1 MWAIAAICLLLAMP
15 STALATTTTAIS
27 AGSEHTCAVTGAGG
41 VKCWGRGDRGELG
54 DGTTTNKATPVDVS
68 GLTSGVTAI
77 SAGGYAHACA
87 LTSAGGVKCWGGDY
101 YGQLGDGTTG
111 PEICGVGAA
120 ALGCSTTPVDVSGLA
135 SGVAAI
141 RAGAVHTCALT
152 SAGGVKCW
160 GYNRQGE
167 LGDGSTT
174 NKTTPVDV
182 SGLTSGVTAISAGG
196 FNTCA
201 LTSAGG
207 VKCWGYNPYGNL
219 GDGTATGPELCE
231 GYGCSRTPVEVS
243 GLSTGVTA
251 VSAGGRHTC
260 ALTSVCSAKCWGSAV
275 YGQLGEG
282 TAKGKRQ
289 LERSPVPVDVAGL
302 SSGVTAITTGDQH
315 TCALWSIGGVKCWGY
330 NLSGQLGDGAR
341 GPEGSSR
348 TPVDVSGLSLLSATC
363 ASNRG
368 TLKLSP
374 GLSATPMVQTIKI
387 KGALSDC
394 TGRTFTSTTYTGTL
408 KTAAAMSCA
417 VLNSGQEATGF
428 LRLKWTPKAK
438 PSTAMLSMLVS
449 EAADTSFSGDVSS
462 SSYSPLPFSG
472 SVTESYAACG
482 AQKLKASA
490 FAGSA
495 LNFIPPS

>member
-1 MWAIAAICLLLAMP
+1 
-15 STALATTTTAIS
+15 
-27 AGSEHTCAVTGAGG
+27 V
-41 VKCWGRGDRGELG
+41 
-54 DGTTTNKATPVDVS
+54 
-68 GLTSGVTAI
+68 
-77 SAGGYAHACA
+77 
-87 LTSAGGVKCWGGDY
+87 
-101 YGQLGDGTTG
+101 
-111 PEICGVGAA
+111 
-120 ALGCSTTPVDVSGLA
+120 
-135 SGVAAI
+135 
-141 RAGAVHTCALT
+141 
-152 SAGGVKCW
+152 
-160 GYNRQGE
+160 
-167 LGDGSTT
+167 
-174 NKTTPVDV
+174 
-182 SGLTSGVTAISAGG
+182 
-196 FNTCA
+196 
-201 LTSAGG
+201 
-207 VKCWGYNPYGNL
+207 
-219 GDGTATGPELCE
+219 
-231 GYGCSRTPVEVS
+231 PVEVS

-260 ALTSVCSAKCWGSAV
+260 ALTSVGSAKCWGSAV

-482 AQKLKASA
+482 AQKLKTSA